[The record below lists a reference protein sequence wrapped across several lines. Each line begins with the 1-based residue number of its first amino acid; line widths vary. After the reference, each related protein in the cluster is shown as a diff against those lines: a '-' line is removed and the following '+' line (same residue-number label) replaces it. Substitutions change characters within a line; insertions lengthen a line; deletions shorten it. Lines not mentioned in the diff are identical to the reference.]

1 MDNNTEEEFYRVQEE
16 YFERFND
23 TFPTYCVRYLGKE
36 KKVKLIKK
44 CLDDNKPTDICDE
57 PDIDY

>member
-1 MDNNTEEEFYRVQEE
+1 MKSNNTEEEFYKVQDE

-36 KKVKLIKK
+36 EIIKLIKK
-44 CLDDNKPTDICDE
+44 CLEDNKPTDLCNEDV
-57 PDIDY
+57 DY